1 MFNPQLLNPC
11 SSCFR
16 SLYSRDRAN
25 TPYGLAPGLARLGNK
40 QLTLLDR
47 DAAILLYYYNTRRK
61 SVDPALYKQG
71 WSGYTGIL
79 QEMLDE
85 VPTRGTGR
93 LERKLSLD
101 VHILI
106 PKFVS
111 GRQRREEM
119 IVIAEDLAR
128 QHNCQ
133 LTPRKV
139 PGWRR
144 YFYTIF
150 GGFPFINIQKLEDE
164 EKGVGKRDRGYG
176 RANGRKR
183 GEERGRRRAA
193 ET

>member
-1 MFNPQLLNPC
+1 
-11 SSCFR
+11 
-16 SLYSRDRAN
+16 
-25 TPYGLAPGLARLGNK
+25 
-40 QLTLLDR
+40 
-47 DAAILLYYYNTRRK
+47 
-61 SVDPALYKQG
+61 VLYKQG

-79 QEMLDE
+79 QEILDE

-128 QHNCQ
+128 QYNCQ

-150 GGFPFINIQKLEDE
+150 GGFPFINI
-164 EKGVGKRDRGYG
+164 
-176 RANGRKR
+176 
-183 GEERGRRRAA
+183 
-193 ET
+193 